1 MPKKTAKRRKPRPAA
16 DRSVA
21 VIRYHRRGTPA
32 SAFTYTVVRRSAAA
46 DAVVRMAA
54 TGEAEI
60 LPRATFPHAER
71 AARHSASQ
79 LPRDFEF
86 ELGTSQDGEWITW
99 QPPSPPPPVPKTAEG
114 EAGQ

>member
-32 SAFTYTVVRRSAAA
+32 TAFTYIAVRRSAAS
-46 DAVVRMAA
+46 DAVARIAA

-71 AARHSASQ
+71 AARHSARE
-79 LPRDFEF
+79 LPRDFEI
-86 ELGTSQDGEWITW
+86 EIGTSQDGEWTTW
-99 QPPSPPPPVPKTAEG
+99 QPPSPPPPVPQADVG
-114 EAGQ
+114 AGQ

>member
-1 MPKKTAKRRKPRPAA
+1 MPKKTAKRRKPRPPA

-46 DAVVRMAA
+46 DAV
-54 TGEAEI
+54 EI

-71 AARHSASQ
+71 PARHSASQ
-79 LPRDFEF
+79 LARDFEF

-99 QPPSPPPPVPKTAEG
+99 QPPSPPPPVPKTD
-114 EAGQ
+114 EAGAGQ